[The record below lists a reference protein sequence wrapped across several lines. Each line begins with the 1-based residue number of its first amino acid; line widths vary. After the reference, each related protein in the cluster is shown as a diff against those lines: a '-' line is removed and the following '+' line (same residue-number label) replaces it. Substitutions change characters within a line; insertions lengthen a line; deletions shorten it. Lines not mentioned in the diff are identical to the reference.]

1 MGQQI
6 TEPLLKET
14 SQPQFFIPSKP
25 SADGIRYAKELSEY
39 FILLII
45 FCEYYVFHRL
55 FISQKFSVWFWSYYW
70 LTHVCFLHLTQI
82 LA

>member
-1 MGQQI
+1 MGQQV
-6 TEPLLKET
+6 TKPLLKET

-45 FCEYYVFHRL
+45 FVSIMY
-55 FISQKFSVWFWSYYW
+55 FID
-70 LTHVCFLHLTQI
+70 FL
-82 LA
+82 

>member
-25 SADGIRYAKELSEY
+25 LADGIRYVKELSEY
-39 FILLII
+39 FKLLII
-45 FCEYYVFHRL
+45 FVSIMY
-55 FISQKFSVWFWSYYW
+55 FID
-70 LTHVCFLHLTQI
+70 FL
-82 LA
+82 